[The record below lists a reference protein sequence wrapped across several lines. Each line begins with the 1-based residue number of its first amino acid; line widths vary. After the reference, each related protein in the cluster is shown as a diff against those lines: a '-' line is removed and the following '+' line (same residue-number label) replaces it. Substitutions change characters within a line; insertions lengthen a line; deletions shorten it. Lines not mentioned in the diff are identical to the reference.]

1 MSVITLGG
9 MSGGGARSLGPMI
22 AEKLG
27 ADYVDRIFLSNVAK
41 ELGATVEALQ
51 QREERP
57 PTRTERWLR
66 LVQRILERSAVTGA
80 GGDPYFGPGVA
91 AFLTEEYE
99 DIPQPVITKGHE
111 LEDDRY
117 IDAIHS
123 TMMDMASEGNV
134 VFVGR
139 GGHVILNDL
148 PNVLRVGVI
157 AHPEDRIKT
166 IMEREKLNHA
176 VAETMI
182 QNRDSARIYYFQKF
196 FGLDEPD
203 RPDLYH
209 FVVNTSEVSLEYA
222 RDLVIDGLHALEE
235 GKIIGP
241 IGE

>member
-41 ELGATVEALQ
+41 ELGATVDALQ

-111 LEDDRY
+111 LEDDTY
-117 IDAIHS
+117 IEAIHS
-123 TMMDMASEGNV
+123 TMMDMAAEGNV

-157 AHPEDRIKT
+157 AHQEDRIKT
-166 IMEREKLNHA
+166 IMEREKLDHD

-182 QNRDSARIYYFQKF
+182 QNRDSARRYYFQKF

-209 FVVNTSEVSLEYA
+209 LVVNTSEVSLEYA

-235 GKIIGP
+235 GKIMGP